1 MRALAAAVLAV
12 LAALAG
18 ACGGTSAEEQARQ
31 SFGDYR
37 QAEATRSEAED
48 ELGRVFRDISRAAGE
63 RDRAGVLAAV
73 GHGEE
78 ALATIYEALALEI
91 AAAEALEGYEPTR
104 VQGRQL
110 KEALRQSRGG
120 ARLVDSQ
127 LEIASRDP
135 FLDAAENAR
144 EIGRLSTES
153 TRVSVPAAFAR
164 RRAVRAIAL
173 ELGVEPPVDVMF
185 DAPQTNPGG

>member
-1 MRALAAAVLAV
+1 MRALAAIALAV
-12 LAALAG
+12 LATLAA
-18 ACGGTSAEEQARQ
+18 ACAGTSAEEQARA
-31 SFGDYR
+31 SFGDYE

-48 ELGRVFRDISRAAGE
+48 ALGRVFRDISRAAGG
-63 RDRAGVLAAV
+63 RDRAGVLVAV
-73 GHGEE
+73 GDGKE

-104 VQGRQL
+104 VLGHRL
-110 KEALRQSRGG
+110 REALRRSRAG
-120 ARLVDSQ
+120 ARLVESQ

-144 EIGRLSTES
+144 EISRLSTES

-173 ELGVEPPVDVMF
+173 ELGVEPPFDIMF
-185 DAPQTNPGG
+185 DAPRTNPG

>member
-1 MRALAAAVLAV
+1 MRSLAATVLAV

-18 ACGGTSAEEQARQ
+18 ACGGTNAEEQARQ
-31 SFGDYR
+31 SFGDYQR
-37 QAEATRSEAED
+37 AEVTRGEAENA
-48 ELGRVFRDISRAAGE
+48 LGRVFREISRAAGE
-63 RDRAGVLAAV
+63 RDQAGVLAAV
-73 GHGEE
+73 ADGKE
-78 ALATIYEALALEI
+78 ALATIYESLALEV
-91 AAAEALEGYEPTR
+91 AAAQALEGYQPTR
-104 VQGRQL
+104 VQGRRL
-110 KEALRQSRGG
+110 REALHQSRAG

-144 EIGRLSTES
+144 EISRLSTES

-173 ELGVEPPVDVMF
+173 ELGVEPPLDVMF
-185 DAPQTNPGG
+185 DAPQTNPNG